1 MAILKVLRCGH
12 CQRPLKEGQTQCS
25 CGSVNTLVQADV
37 NPLKMTNE
45 MAQQYI
51 DVFKQKA
58 QENPKDTNAM
68 FAMGLFYMGLKNY
81 ELAQR
86 NFKMAVDRQP
96 TEPDMY
102 YYYALSLFEGKS
114 PKALDHQT
122 ANKIEE
128 WLHTATNLQG
138 KRKYLILLMI
148 LRQGAFMANGLQVRG
163 EQPDELF
170 AKIKTLMPEPDE
182 LLEIETH
189 VNISDPQN
197 VEYLQILKGKKQEN
211 KTREH
216 DYSYFE
222 SFRCDIPTE
231 HDNDLPEDWHA
242 AVKRLEDPQ
251 ERLNFFD
258 YMYEPV
264 PPQKIEKP
272 SYPIGNMLKRL
283 IIMVAVTFVFFIT
296 EGIVSY
302 SLKEVKLYPN
312 QTVKEQY
319 QELYGKKKLSRQERK
334 EKMEMLR
341 NDSIE
346 QAQKDSAF
354 IAECCLV
361 GYQTEDKE
369 GNKQHKWALSIAD
382 EDKDIVTEKYGITHD
397 YRALLTLLFL
407 LSPFII
413 FLTKTIV
420 RFSRVSKQ
428 RQAVSA
434 ENDANQAKYKDALDI
449 HHNRATL
456 LDMVDFCRQFLS
468 HSTEITTLGDPV
480 GQTLKA
486 CGVYNEK
493 EVPGRILFLN
503 YFTQYD
509 KNDDSRAYTNDPY
522 HVLDRVYY
530 VVAIPQADR
539 LIINYNYWDTFKNEL
554 EPCDMDSVYYRNINS
569 ISMRNN
575 SIFIEMN
582 GTNKEIFLGP
592 YGKNLLEY
600 QHEDKSESLTYSEV
614 RTGNPHEFIAALNQL
629 ISAFH
634 KG

>member
-1 MAILKVLRCGH
+1 MAILKVLRCSK

-25 CGSVNTLVQADV
+25 CGAVNKFVQADV

-58 QENPKDTNAM
+58 QENPKDTNAL

-86 NFKMAVDRQP
+86 NFKMAVDQQP

-138 KRKYLILLMI
+138 KRKYLILLMV
-148 LRQGAFMANGLQVRG
+148 LRQGAFVANGLQVRG

-170 AKIKTLMPEPDE
+170 DKIKTLMPEPDE
-182 LLEIETH
+182 LSEIETH
-189 VNISDPQN
+189 INISDPKN
-197 VEYLQILKGKKQEN
+197 VEYLQILKGEKQEN

-222 SFRCDIPTE
+222 SFRCSIPTE
-231 HDNDLPEDWHA
+231 HDNDLPENWHA
-242 AVKRLEDPQ
+242 AVKRLEDPI
-251 ERLNFFD
+251 ERQNFFD
-258 YMYEPV
+258 YMYEPQ

-272 SYPIGNMLKRL
+272 GYPIGNMLKRL
-283 IIMVAVTFVFFIT
+283 IIMAVFTFAFLLI
-296 EGIVSY
+296 EGGVGY
-302 SLKEVKLYPN
+302 SCKEMKVYPY
-312 QTVKEQY
+312 QTVKQQY

-346 QAQKDSAF
+346 QAQKDSTF
-354 IAECCLV
+354 NAECWMV
-361 GYQTEDKE
+361 AYRTEDSE
-369 GNKQHKWALSIAD
+369 GNQQQKWALSIAD
-382 EDKDIVTEKYGITHD
+382 EDKETVIEKYGIAHD
-397 YRALLTLLFL
+397 YRALITLLFL
-407 LSPFII
+407 LSPFIL

-428 RQAVSA
+428 RRAVNA
-434 ENDANQAKYKDALDI
+434 ENATNQAKYKYALDM
-449 HHNRATL
+449 HRNRATL
-456 LDMVDFCRQFLS
+456 LDMVDFCRCFLS
-468 HSTEITTLGDPV
+468 HDTEITTLGDPV

-486 CGVYNEK
+486 CGIYNEK
-493 EVPGRILFLN
+493 EVPGKILFLN

-509 KNDDSRAYTNDPY
+509 KNDDARVWTDDPY
-522 HVLDRVYY
+522 YVLDRVYY
-530 VVAIPQADR
+530 VVAVPQADR
-539 LIINYNYWDTFKNEL
+539 LIINYNYWNTFVNEL

-569 ISMRNN
+569 ISLRNN

-600 QHEDKSESLTYSEV
+600 QHEDKSEPLTYSEV

>member
-1 MAILKVLRCGH
+1 MAILKVLRCSK

-25 CGSVNTLVQADV
+25 CGAVNKFVQADV

-58 QENPKDTNAM
+58 QENPKDTNAL

-86 NFKMAVDRQP
+86 NFKMAVDQQP

-138 KRKYLILLMI
+138 KRKYLILLMV
-148 LRQGAFMANGLQVRG
+148 LRQGAFVANGLQVRG

-170 AKIKTLMPEPDE
+170 DKIKTLMPEPDE
-182 LLEIETH
+182 LSEIETH
-189 VNISDPQN
+189 INISDPKN
-197 VEYLQILKGKKQEN
+197 VEYLQILKGEKQEN

-222 SFRCDIPTE
+222 SFRCSIPTE
-231 HDNDLPEDWHA
+231 HDNDLPENWHA
-242 AVKRLEDPQ
+242 AVKRLEDPI
-251 ERLNFFD
+251 ERQNFFD
-258 YMYEPV
+258 YMYEPQ

-272 SYPIGNMLKRL
+272 GYPIGNMLKRL
-283 IIMVAVTFVFFIT
+283 IIMAAFTFVFLLI
-296 EGIVSY
+296 EGGVGY
-302 SLKEVKLYPN
+302 SCKEMKVYPY
-312 QTVKEQY
+312 QTVKQQY

-346 QAQKDSAF
+346 QAQKDSTF
-354 IAECCLV
+354 NAECWMV
-361 GYQTEDKE
+361 AYRTEDSE
-369 GNKQHKWALSIAD
+369 GNQQQKWALSIAD
-382 EDKDIVTEKYGITHD
+382 EDKETVIEKYGITHD
-397 YRALLTLLFL
+397 YRALITLLFL

-413 FLTKTIV
+413 FLMKTIV
-420 RFSRVSKQ
+420 RFSRVSKE
-428 RQAVSA
+428 RRAVNA
-434 ENDANQAKYKDALDI
+434 ENANNQVRYQNALDI
-449 HHNRATL
+449 HRNRATL
-456 LDMVDFCRQFLS
+456 LDMVDFCRCFLS
-468 HSTEITTLGDPV
+468 HDTEITTLGDPV

-486 CGVYNEK
+486 CGIYNEK
-493 EVPGRILFLN
+493 EVPGKILFLN

-509 KNDDSRAYTNDPY
+509 KNDDARVWTDDPY
-522 HVLDRVYY
+522 YVLDRVYY
-530 VVAIPQADR
+530 VVAVPQADR
-539 LIINYNYWDTFKNEL
+539 LIINYNYWNTFVNEL

-569 ISMRNN
+569 IALRNN

-600 QHEDKSESLTYSEV
+600 QHEDKSEPLTYSEV

>member
-1 MAILKVLRCGH
+1 MAILKVLRCSK

-25 CGSVNTLVQADV
+25 CGAVNKFVQADV

-58 QENPKDTNAM
+58 QENPKDTNAL

-86 NFKMAVDRQP
+86 NFKMAVDQQP

-138 KRKYLILLMI
+138 KRKYLILLMV
-148 LRQGAFMANGLQVRG
+148 LRQGAFVANGLQVRG

-170 AKIKTLMPEPDE
+170 DKIKTLMPEPDE
-182 LLEIETH
+182 LSEIETH
-189 VNISDPQN
+189 INISDPKN
-197 VEYLQILKGKKQEN
+197 VEYLQILKGEKQEN

-222 SFRCDIPTE
+222 SFRCSIPTE
-231 HDNDLPEDWHA
+231 HDNDLPENWHA
-242 AVKRLEDPQ
+242 AVKRLEDPI
-251 ERLNFFD
+251 ERQNFFD
-258 YMYEPV
+258 YMYEPQ
-264 PPQKIEKP
+264 PPHKIEKP

-283 IIMVAVTFVFFIT
+283 IIMAAFTFVFLLI
-296 EGIVSY
+296 EGGVGY
-302 SLKEVKLYPN
+302 SCKEMKVYPY
-312 QTVKEQY
+312 QTVKQQY

-346 QAQKDSAF
+346 QAQKDSTF
-354 IAECCLV
+354 NAECWMV
-361 GYQTEDKE
+361 AYRTEDSE
-369 GNKQHKWALSIAD
+369 GNQQQKWALSIAD
-382 EDKDIVTEKYGITHD
+382 EDKETVIEKYGITHD
-397 YRALLTLLFL
+397 YRALLTLLFW

-413 FLTKTIV
+413 FLMKTIV

-428 RQAVSA
+428 RRAVNA
-434 ENDANQAKYKDALDI
+434 ENANNQAKYKYALDI
-449 HHNRATL
+449 HRNRATL
-456 LDMVDFCRQFLS
+456 LDMVDFCRCFLS
-468 HSTEITTLGDPV
+468 HDTEITTLGDPV

-486 CGVYNEK
+486 CGIYNEK
-493 EVPGRILFLN
+493 EVPGKILFLN

-509 KNDDSRAYTNDPY
+509 KNDDARVWTDDPY
-522 HVLDRVYY
+522 YVLDRVYY
-530 VVAIPQADR
+530 VVAVPQADR
-539 LIINYNYWDTFKNEL
+539 LIINYNYWNTFVNEL

-569 ISMRNN
+569 IALRNN

-600 QHEDKSESLTYSEV
+600 QHEDKSEPLTYSEV